1 MPGYV
6 VAEAA
11 ETGKGIG
18 GSALGG
24 GGALRVDACSTPRRR
39 RFGSSSNGVCWW
51 QHGHISVCTSAV
63 GVIMVAEGMKKRGEK
78 GLGAV
83 RTASRRSLQSYD
95 RRA

>member
-1 MPGYV
+1 MSIAPPARGTEGAEMPGYV

-24 GGALRVDACSTPRRR
+24 GGALRVEACSTPRRR

-51 QHGHISVCTSAV
+51 QHGHISVWTSAV
-63 GVIMVAEGMKKRGEK
+63 GVIMVAEGME
-78 GLGAV
+78 
-83 RTASRRSLQSYD
+83 
-95 RRA
+95 

>member
-24 GGALRVDACSTPRRR
+24 GGGGERVDAWSTPSRR

-51 QHGHISVCTSAV
+51 QHGQISVCTSAV
-63 GVIMVAEGMKKRGEK
+63 GVIMVAEGME
-78 GLGAV
+78 
-83 RTASRRSLQSYD
+83 
-95 RRA
+95 